1 MYAMI
6 RAYVFLFACD
16 FDGGRIWVAR
26 ATNECAAL
34 QIQIRSAK
42 RRPSRNWFG
51 GRRRSCFVLCF
62 GRAYRILRPTPNNGL
77 PSHCYW
83 SHYRANIRHS
93 SCKTPTPQDFVIGAV
108 VIVGRGS
115 LSMALQ
121 PVIDRLDDDA
131 PIFRGDSGT
140 P

>member
-1 MYAMI
+1 MI

-77 PSHCYW
+77 PLGG
-83 SHYRANIRHS
+83 RIVTARIREQILDTLLA
-93 SCKTPTPQDFVIGAV
+93 KPQ
-108 VIVGRGS
+108 RPETS
-115 LSMALQ
+115 
-121 PVIDRLDDDA
+121 
-131 PIFRGDSGT
+131 
-140 P
+140 